1 MDFYKILGI
10 DKSSSSSD
18 IKKAYRKLALKYHPD
33 KNPGDAKAEAKF
45 KEISEAYQVLSDD
58 QKRASYDRM
67 GHSNFKQNGSQGSGS
82 HGFDFNSSD
91 IFGNFSDIF
100 GDFFGEGF
108 SQGFTNRKTKGSDLR
123 HDLTITLEE
132 VVKGATKDIQFER
145 TGNCTDCRGTGAK
158 NSKLKKCP
166 KCHGAGQIKTIS
178 KSIFGQFVNVQPCGN
193 CKGTGQIPDLPC
205 EVCLGTGVARE
216 IVKTKINIPKG
227 IDSGARIKISN
238 YGEASRDGGPL
249 GDLYIFVKVEDHKFF
264 KREGRDLI
272 CEVPVDFTIAA
283 LGGEIDIPTIDG
295 KIKMKIPEGS
305 QSGKKFR
312 LKGRGISSSNYSS
325 GDQIVSINVAVPN
338 NLSASQK
345 KSLKD
350 FYNSLSPNNNDVLE
364 KFNKKMG
371 N

>member
-1 MDFYKILGI
+1 MDFYSVLGVNK
-10 DKSSSSSD
+10 DASSSD

-33 KNPGDAKAEAKF
+33 KNPGDTKAEAKF

-58 QKRASYDRM
+58 QKRASYDRV
-67 GHSNFKQNGSQGSGS
+67 GHSAFKQSGGQ
-82 HGFDFNSSD
+82 GFDFNSSD

-100 GDFFGEGF
+100 GDFFGDGF

-132 VVKGATKDIQFER
+132 VVKGATKDVQFER
-145 TGNCTDCRGTGAK
+145 TGNCKDCKGSGAK
-158 NSKLKKCP
+158 NSKLKKCT
-166 KCHGAGQIKTIS
+166 KCDGLGQIKSIS
-178 KSIFGQFVNVQPCGN
+178 KSLFGQFVNVQPCGN
-193 CKGTGQIPDLPC
+193 CNGSGQIPETPC
-205 EVCLGTGVARE
+205 EVCLGSGVARE

-227 IDSGARIKISN
+227 IDSGARIKISS

-249 GDLYIFVKVEDHKFF
+249 GDLYIFVKVEDHKLF
-264 KREGRDLI
+264 KREGRDLT

-312 LKGRGISSSNYSS
+312 LKGKGISSSNYSA
-325 GDQIVSINVAVPN
+325 GDQIVEIKVAVPN
-338 NLSASQK
+338 NLNKSQK
-345 KSLKD
+345 QSLKD
-350 FYNSLSPNNNDVLE
+350 FYESLSKSNNEVLE
-364 KFNKKMG
+364 KFNNKMG
-371 N
+371 G